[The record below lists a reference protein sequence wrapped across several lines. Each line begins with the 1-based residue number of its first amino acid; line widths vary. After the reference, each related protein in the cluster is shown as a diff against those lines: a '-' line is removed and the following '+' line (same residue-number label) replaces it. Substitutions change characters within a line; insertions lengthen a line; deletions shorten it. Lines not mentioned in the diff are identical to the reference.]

1 MSRCFPYPPPGYV
14 RKVARTEAAL
24 IESIKLQ
31 SERRQHKTDS
41 KKEKSKHKKEKS
53 KDRKHKSKERKER
66 KEKSSRSLND
76 QKQKAC
82 VKEAKDRLE
91 GTKVEAEQLE
101 KSGLT
106 EEHGQ
111 PVWPHSPGYLSDGT
125 QINHKRK
132 RDSLQPDE
140 GCKPGKVI
148 RIKLA
153 SSLSQQENS
162 SADSEQTCSVSGC
175 DCSRDQK
182 RDENSSVVRRSTCF
196 ANSETALA
204 VKDCT
209 SSKPKI
215 KDPPPHAVKDR
226 TSSKPKIKDP
236 PPHAVK
242 EISSL
247 GNVMSLPR
255 TRSPVESAYEALFEK
270 WVPPPLQLEQQMDD
284 EEWLFQTEKQ
294 DGRSTKTN
302 EAFSSIPSCRS
313 SSLWPRGQYLADA
326 DVYSLPYTIPY

>member
-140 GCKPGKVI
+140 GKVI

-162 SADSEQTCSVSGC
+162 SAGSEQTCSVSGR
-175 DCSRDQK
+175 DCS

-204 VKDCT
+204 VKDC
-209 SSKPKI
+209 
-215 KDPPPHAVKDR
+215 

-284 EEWLFQTEKQ
+284 EEWLFPTEKQ
-294 DGRSTKTN
+294 DGRSSKTN